1 MILKEQAGNID
12 DLIASLD
19 EDNDIFKKDLKTY
32 SKIRYNGKY
41 IRK

>member
-32 SKIRYNGKY
+32 EDGHNELK
-41 IRK
+41 